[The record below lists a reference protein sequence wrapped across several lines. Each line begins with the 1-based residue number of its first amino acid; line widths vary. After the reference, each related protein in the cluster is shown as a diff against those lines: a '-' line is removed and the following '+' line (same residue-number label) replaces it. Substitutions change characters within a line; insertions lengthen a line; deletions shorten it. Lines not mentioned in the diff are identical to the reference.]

1 MEYLVTV
8 ICCTYNHSNYIRKC
22 LDGFVS
28 QKTNFNFLVLVHD
41 DASTDNT
48 ADIVREYEAKY
59 PEKIRGIY
67 QKENQYSQHLP
78 FVRKC
83 VLPNIQGK
91 YIAFC
96 EGDDYW
102 CNPDKLQ
109 MQVDALEDNPDCSM
123 CLARVKVIAENGDDK
138 GYCFPAAELKEQ
150 VYNSRQFISLA
161 LFQRFQI
168 SGLVIKAKEYM
179 EYLNNP
185 PEFRKKAGHVGDVS
199 IVLYFSHVGDVYY
212 IDKALSCYRFDSVA
226 SWSSKF
232 RSSTVKKKVEQ
243 RERSKRV
250 YEEFDKYTEFKYH
263 DACAEKIRQEDFSI
277 AKLRCD
283 FKTIWSME
291 NRGYLRKC
299 SLKLK
304 ILYSLG
310 RVFPTLAKYLVMKF
324 Q

>member
-1 MEYLVTV
+1 
-8 ICCTYNHSNYIRKC
+8 
-22 LDGFVS
+22 
-28 QKTNFNFLVLVHD
+28 
-41 DASTDNT
+41 
-48 ADIVREYEAKY
+48 
-59 PEKIRGIY
+59 
-67 QKENQYSQHLP
+67 
-78 FVRKC
+78 
-83 VLPNIQGK
+83 
-91 YIAFC
+91 
-96 EGDDYW
+96 
-102 CNPDKLQ
+102 
-109 MQVDALEDNPDCSM
+109 
-123 CLARVKVIAENGDDK
+123 
-138 GYCFPAAELKEQ
+138 
-150 VYNSRQFISLA
+150 
-161 LFQRFQI
+161 
-168 SGLVIKAKEYM
+168 M